1 MSAEFEFEW
10 ASFEKV
16 RKNFVQATTLS
27 KPKIQND
34 FICVC
39 GGVKTINQDGFP
51 TCEKCGISNEHW
63 IDDGA
68 EWVNNSND
76 DGHSVDK
83 SRCGAVKD
91 TELFSE
97 QWGNSTVMK
106 SSGRQTASSRRIAR
120 INFHQSMNHRDRA
133 LYHAYKSMDEA
144 AKNNLSLSDKT
155 IRTAKIMYR
164 KFNQDKLTRG
174 AVRTGIK
181 ANCILYACKIEG
193 IPRTTREIADAFG
206 IPTKDISR
214 TTEIFR
220 TTLLDETQKSDDQ
233 SSEGISKPVNVV
245 SRLLNE
251 FAIENRRAV
260 AVKCKK
266 LATILENCVELM
278 GKTPNSIAAVIIFK
292 VFDGQVTKH
301 DVVKKCGVS
310 MPTLNKIESTINK
323 YLEGLKE

>member
-1 MSAEFEFEW
+1 MSTEFEFEW
-10 ASFEKV
+10 ASFKQFRESSV
-16 RKNFVQATTLS
+16 PATTLS
-27 KPKIQND
+27 KPKTVNE
-34 FICVC
+34 FICSC
-39 GGVKTINQDGFP
+39 GGCKIFNEDGFP
-51 TCEKCGISNEHW
+51 VCVECGVTVQHW

-68 EWVNNSND
+68 EWVNGSNE
-76 DGHSVDK
+76 DGTTQDK

-91 TELFSE
+91 TDLFSE
-97 QWGNSTVMK
+97 QWGNSTIMK

-164 KFNQDKLTRG
+164 KFNEDKLTRG

-181 ANCILYACKIEG
+181 ANCVLYACKIEG
-193 IPRTTREIADAFG
+193 IPRTTKEIADAFG

-220 TTLLDETQKSDDQ
+220 KTLLDETQKSDEQ
-233 SSEGISKPVNVV
+233 SSDGISKPSNVV
-245 SRLLNE
+245 SRLLND
-251 FAIENRRAV
+251 FPIENRRVV
-260 AVKCKK
+260 ATKCKK
-266 LATILENCVELM
+266 LAAALEDCVELM

-292 VFDGQVTKH
+292 IFDGQVTKQEI
-301 DVVKKCGVS
+301 VKKCGVS
-310 MPTLNKIESTINK
+310 MPTLNKIEITINK
-323 YLEGLKE
+323 YLEGLK